1 MLLVVW
7 SEYADPL
14 WESKCSSYTDR
25 IFVIPAD
32 TAGQAIFD
40 AAVALAR
47 GETLESDTFY
57 MPTFGVGPDE
67 LEAKADEIWTIKY
80 ADMLG

>member
-1 MLLVVW
+1 MSTTPRSPASLPQSLTW
-7 SEYADPL
+7 KRATPTR
-14 WESKCSSYTDR
+14 SSSSR
-25 IFVIPAD
+25 AD
-32 TAGQAIFD
+32 TAGGAIYD
-40 AAVALAR
+40 AAVKLVN

-67 LEAKADEIWTIKY
+67 LEAKSDEIWTVKY

>member
-1 MLLVVW
+1 MRQKNKSNKGFPFVTLID
-7 SEYADPL
+7 S
-14 WESKCSSYTDR
+14 
-25 IFVIPAD
+25 IFVY
-32 TAGQAIFD
+32 D
-40 AAVALAR
+40 AAVKLVN

-67 LEAKADEIWTIKY
+67 LEAKSDEIWTVKY